1 VQSHSL
7 LAYECVRGTK
17 TGSIAV
23 LGFSPTPQKPQG
35 FHPFG
40 APTQL
45 LDRLH
50 DARKL
55 VGVVIM
61 PADAS
66 GTRAQCPGD
75 VSAGCLVAVIG
86 IEKDERWGGAGV
98 LLVETILVFA
108 NELDVQMARRIGQQ
122 PPGDEVVQVRDQAE
136 RVPAEVVDSENF
148 WCAGWAL
155 EMTPWRNRTASRFR

>member
-1 VQSHSL
+1 MQSHSL

-23 LGFSPTPQKPQG
+23 LGFGPTPQKPQG

-75 VSAGCLVAVIG
+75 VSAGRLVAVIG

-98 LLVETILVFA
+98 C
-108 NELDVQMARRIGQQ
+108 
-122 PPGDEVVQVRDQAE
+122 
-136 RVPAEVVDSENF
+136 S
-148 WCAGWAL
+148 
-155 EMTPWRNRTASRFR
+155 

>member
-1 VQSHSL
+1 M
-7 LAYECVRGTK
+7 
-17 TGSIAV
+17 

-40 APTQL
+40 ASTQL

-55 VGVVIM
+55 VGVVIV

-75 VSAGCLVAVIG
+75 VSAG
-86 IEKDERWGGAGV
+86 R
-98 LLVETILVFA
+98 LVETILVFA

-122 PPGDEVVQVRDQAE
+122 PPGDGVVQVRDQAE